1 MKASDSDSGAN
12 AEIVYSVSN
21 DHFAVDNNGVISN
34 NKRLDA
40 DSNNAYYEFQVY
52 YIFISISTLSFWEC
66 HDVRISFGLLV

>member
-52 YIFISISTLSFWEC
+52 YIIISISTLSFW
-66 HDVRISFGLLV
+66 

>member
-40 DSNNAYYEFQVY
+40 DSNNAYYEFQV
-52 YIFISISTLSFWEC
+52 
-66 HDVRISFGLLV
+66 

>member
-40 DSNNAYYEFQVY
+40 DSNNAYYEFQVGY
-52 YIFISISTLSFWEC
+52 VGPDRLGGVTGFFVIS
-66 HDVRISFGLLV
+66 H

>member
-40 DSNNAYYEFQVY
+40 DSNNAYYEFQVWY
-52 YIFISISTLSFWEC
+52 GGPERLGCVTCFFVIT
-66 HDVRISFGLLV
+66 H

>member
-52 YIFISISTLSFWEC
+52 YIFISISTLSF
-66 HDVRISFGLLV
+66 